1 MRNNYTKPI
10 FVTTSKYLIP
20 VKYFDDEKYFIEI
33 VELKEE
39 DLPPFPKSR
48 KGFIVYLK

>member
-1 MRNNYTKPI
+1 MRNNYTKPV
-10 FVTTSKYLIP
+10 FVTTSRHLMP

-33 VELKEE
+33 VELDEK

-48 KGFIVYLK
+48 FKFIVYLK